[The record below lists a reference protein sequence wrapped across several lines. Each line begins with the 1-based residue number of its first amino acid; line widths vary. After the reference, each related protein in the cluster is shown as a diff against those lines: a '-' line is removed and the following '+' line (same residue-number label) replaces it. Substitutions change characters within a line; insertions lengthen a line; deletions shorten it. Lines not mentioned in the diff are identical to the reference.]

1 VFRVKNDM
9 RRPVSIAL
17 AASLGLLIACA
28 AEKPLQSECGPI
40 LRARCASC
48 HDVGWSC
55 RKLGARSRDRWRA
68 TIDRMVKHGAELT
81 VAEKTTLLDC
91 LDQRQEEVTA
101 VCAGAA
107 GEAAAAGKD

>member
-1 VFRVKNDM
+1 MQHILRI
-9 RRPVSIAL
+9 PLAL
-17 AASLGLLIACA
+17 SLGLLIACA
-28 AEKPLQSECGPI
+28 PEKAPQEECGAI

-55 RKLGARSRDRWRA
+55 RKLGARDRDRWRA

-81 VAEKTTLLDC
+81 IAEKTTLLDC
-91 LDQRQEEVTA
+91 LDRRQEEVTA

-107 GEAAAAGKD
+107 GEAAAAPRD